1 MAAKRPPNRSGVFLG
16 GVGGTIG
23 KGGAGPDPAEV
34 RQQFAKR
41 REEAA
46 KNRFKALKK
55 EPSGFFERVAEDI
68 GLEDFY
74 ERDVI
79 PVMGKVFADTF
90 KNAKETYGLSL
101 VTPVALGAR
110 GVAAAVD
117 KDEEFDEGFDYAAD
131 AVRAGAGVIKTQ
143 GWEPAKKFVAPAVD
157 KGTKIAKQGVD
168 AFKDAVEKTDDYVEK
183 EAPQYAIVKGWADRH
198 AVEPAKDAVVE
209 VISKVTDQPVNQ
221 RIDEADDMD
230 RNFLYLSNDI
240 TQRGK
245 ERESAATP
253 QQRERWMRMALGE
266 YESPAWRGYKSP
278 FSREQLAVMSDYE
291 LVNAAYGTHTN
302 SIASFFEAAKNDL
315 KKIAAMPAAL
325 NVLSEQITEADKRGD
340 YRGLGN
346 TAEFLARQI
355 AGVFIAVN
363 QATLYAATGGKL
375 GDAEPLV
382 RALKT
387 EPILTSLDVAATASL
402 YGKGATAAL
411 KTGGALSKAGA
422 VAARVPGAP
431 QVGGAIA
438 RVAERGAATTRR
450 VPRPVRGFADL
461 TPEEKKAWYEAD
473 NAWLEEAHENF
484 LRRREEIKNSPEQA
498 AAEARVQEALEAGTP
513 PSEIPKTPLDIYDAA
528 KQGDKAFEY
537 AADGDGI
544 RPRPTF
550 QEFAFDEINQSIP
563 VVGPVLRGAARLG
576 RGARGIADIERVEV
590 RDPALRAISDVGGV
604 EVGADRVFRPSSS
617 FFSKS
622 ASLLRKKIYEGEN
635 PISRAIYRRG
645 EKADARAQR
654 AVISAVVEQLGSERA
669 APIVAAFTEIYKESP
684 DLALRAL
691 WDLQGP
697 RSFTMPEGFGG
708 ETVRLTPGAYA
719 DQLEDV
725 LAGRLWLRRGD
736 DPEADKNDVFRFS
749 DESPGEGW
757 QRVIPDDQKAAP
769 GAPVIK
775 LTEIETANLRTQIG
789 VLRNLD
795 DLPEEAVVRAREV
808 LESPYREVFGDR
820 IGRRIGGREAPS
832 GSLESLLSAD
842 ELEDIRAL
850 TGLGVDIDP
859 RIADLPVGVTER
871 LRGQLGI
878 GAPTGITRRAE
889 GLAGVARLQDLTIA
903 RLMPL
908 VPDET
913 RAEVERIINK
923 AVSEKA
929 TEISYAQTAL
939 ANMERSVLRGVEAEE
954 QVAFLEEALR
964 QLEAYAQNKI
974 EGLPPISEERRL
986 EILEATGEAWKK
998 IKERGGPV
1006 AQPGGVQG
1014 IVDIPEYEFKPLA
1027 VSPDVVF
1034 GEKVGE
1040 PTGSNVSGVS
1050 GRWRGSDGVERYVK
1064 EYDNEGQAFSELIA
1078 NEIYRRLGINVP
1090 TSRISISPDGSVV
1103 IVNDIVEGVPF
1114 NKWIEEVYDGVTGKD
1129 QDVAREVLKGIVAD
1143 AWLAN
1148 WDTVGLN
1155 LDNIIV
1161 TKDFKVYRIDQGGA
1175 LIHRAQGEQKSRA
1188 DLEKA
1193 DLEDFW
1199 NNNPAYRRVIQ
1210 RAGYGSVSEIPSLG
1224 RQIEQIEKLIKDAGG
1239 VDGLLVQTRNA
1250 FVDEVDELVE
1260 GTDSFST
1267 ANAADLLKVSNDG
1280 VDFLADNEI
1289 NRVLVDRIKE
1299 LRKQLA
1305 TTPVETNPI
1314 AALVQRGPLAIR
1326 EYQGAGHRPINTFL
1340 RGIGYDEMPLSEYNG
1355 LFVADDIADQIMQYV
1370 SVLDQLFDALPT
1382 TTEDMVVFRGMSG
1395 LPKQFVDQFLE
1406 EDYVF
1411 IDDGFVSTSFRQE
1424 SAEAFTSEGGGSMM
1438 FEILV
1443 PEGSKGFYGDGVALG
1458 NYSSERE
1465 FILPRGTAFK
1475 IIDTQRKSDGSLAVR
1490 AIALTPDNPQIRE
1503 EFPEFDNLISEIRAL
1518 EAENIREDIDVA
1530 REDIERAAEAREA
1543 MPAQERALKEAQADY
1558 QTLLNAQKNIDFV
1571 LESLMRDAL
1580 EASDTPMGATVFM
1593 PTLGGAKSAKKTVL
1607 PKEALAGRG
1616 RPRDL
1621 KDIYTGQFALLGSMQ
1636 DLEQFSGALARNM
1649 RIPFVAYE
1657 AVTRFTDYLMRTGTT
1672 IRFSDDAA
1680 EFENQIDRLS
1690 EAGLINGNGELG
1702 DDYVILPVNNKTSF
1716 FDEGTFQKLSF
1727 EETEAV
1733 GTTGRSDVGVD
1744 DAQTAL
1750 IIDEALAKNA
1760 IENLESIPKGS
1771 TVVVISR
1778 ARYDTLRKEMQ
1789 AAAQAPGRLRRL
1801 TRLWVRITLTTLP
1814 RTPIANVVGS
1824 GMLSAL
1830 GGGLGGYRE
1839 ALRLMRFSNAP
1850 PELLNKGLAG
1860 QFDEGGDLVVSPQR
1874 KRFRLA
1880 QRYMNYMYYYNVMGE
1895 DLARL
1900 SVFAQAAK
1908 KGIKDAKLVKQMED
1922 ELLEATELN
1931 DAFQT
1936 LLEAV
1941 ARGEFA
1947 NGKPLTPE
1955 LIRIRDDALQK
1966 ADDFLGGA
1974 RGLTSQQRM
1983 ITTFIPFWQWYKHIF
1998 KLYFYTLPFKY
2009 PGRSLTLNAMAR
2021 YGAEESARQG
2031 YYDSFYEDGIK
2042 IGEDVRG
2049 PNIYSKALST
2059 NIFPFTFAGVLEAQ
2073 EGAPGAS
2080 FLASNVAPVITTPL
2094 RVAGFGVPGQ
2104 PLLTPK
2110 GEELRG
2116 DFLSGERGEVALSEL
2131 ERLIAPVGLLQ
2142 RYLTPRGSLLLGA
2155 GRLATGRDIPQA
2167 EPRGEGLAY
2176 DVTPRGFAGLGM
2188 QALPEL
2194 AARAFGATIERVP
2207 VEGPVARRRL
2217 KDLEERERQRV
2228 LERYKEQRR
2237 EQRENR

>member
-1 MAAKRPPNRSGVFLG
+1 VAAPRPVNRSGVFTG

-23 KGGAGPDPAEV
+23 KDGAGPSPEEV
-34 RQQFAKR
+34 RKRFAKQR
-41 REEAA
+41 QQAA
-46 KNRFKALKK
+46 KNRLQAVKK
-55 EPSGFFERVAEDI
+55 EQPGFFERMAEDI

-79 PVMGKVFADTF
+79 PVIGKVFADTF
-90 KNAKETYGLSL
+90 KNAKETYGASL
-101 VTPVALGAR
+101 VSPVVMGAR
-110 GVAAAVD
+110 GVAAAAD

-168 AFKDAVEKTDDYVEK
+168 VFKDAVEKTDDYVEK
-183 EAPQYAIVKGWADRH
+183 EAPQYAVVKRWADRH
-198 AVEPAKDAVVE
+198 AVEPAKDAAVE
-209 VISKVTDQPVNQ
+209 VISKVIDQPVNR
-221 RIDEADDMD
+221 RIDEADPMD
-230 RNFLYLSNDI
+230 RQFLYLSNDI
-240 TQRGK
+240 TQRGQ

-253 QQRERWMRMALGE
+253 TQRQRWMRMALGE
-266 YESPAWRGYKSP
+266 YESAAWAGYKSP
-278 FSREQLAVMSDYE
+278 FSADQLSKMSDYE

-325 NVLSEQITEADKRGD
+325 NVLSEQITDADKRGD

-346 TAEFLARQI
+346 MAEFLARQI
-355 AGVFIAVN
+355 ASVFIAVN

-375 GDAEPLV
+375 GDADPLV

-431 QVGGAIA
+431 RVGGAIA
-438 RVAERGAATTRR
+438 RGAE
-450 VPRPVRGFADL
+450 
-461 TPEEKKAWYEAD
+461 
-473 NAWLEEAHENF
+473 
-484 LRRREEIKNSPEQA
+484 A
-498 AAEARVQEALEAGTP
+498 AA
-513 PSEIPKTPLDIYDAA
+513 AA
-528 KQGDKAFEY
+528 
-537 AADGDGI
+537 
-544 RPRPTF
+544 
-550 QEFAFDEINQSIP
+550 P
-563 VVGPVLRGAARLG
+563 VVGRPLRIAAAAG
-576 RGARGIADIERVEV
+576 RGARSIADIERVEV
-590 RDPALRAISDVGGV
+590 RDPALRAIADVSGV
-604 EVGADRVFRPSSS
+604 EMGADRVFRPSSS
-617 FFSKS
+617 IFSKS

-645 EKADARAQR
+645 EKADARAER
-654 AVISAVVEQLGSERA
+654 AVISAVVEQVGSERA
-669 APIVAAFTEIYKESP
+669 AKIISAFTQIYKESP
-684 DLALRAL
+684 NLALRAM

-697 RSFTMPEGFGG
+697 RSFTMPEGIGG
-708 ETVRLTPGAYA
+708 QTVQLTPGAYA

-725 LAGRLWLRRGD
+725 LAGRLWLRRGAD
-736 DPEADKNDVFRFS
+736 AEADANDVFRFS
-749 DESPGEGW
+749 GESPGEGW
-757 QRVIPDDQKAAP
+757 QRVVPDGVDVAP
-769 GAPVIK
+769 GTPITKMTPV
-775 LTEIETANLRTQIG
+775 ETVNLRTQIN
-789 VLRNLD
+789 VLRDLD
-795 DLPEEAVVRAREV
+795 DLPEEAVVRAREL
-808 LESPYREVFGDR
+808 LESPYREVFGER

-832 GSLESLLSAD
+832 GSLQSLLSAD
-842 ELEDIRAL
+842 ELENIRAL

-859 RIADLPVGVTER
+859 RIANLPVGVTER

-889 GLAGVARLQDLTIA
+889 GMAGVARLQDLTIA

-913 RAEVERIINK
+913 RAEVERVLEGAREA
-923 AVSEKA
+923 AVRRAE
-929 TEISYAQTAL
+929 
-939 ANMERSVLRGVEAEE
+939 EAERGIE
-954 QVAFLEEALR
+954 IVRGQIAEGATARQDLEFMLA
-964 QLEAYAQNKI
+964 QLEQIQQWAEESAESLKPIDDSRIAGVLEKDKQNWAQIKI
-974 EGLPPISEERRL
+974 DAG
-986 EILEATGEAWKK
+986 A
-998 IKERGGPV
+998 V
-1006 AQPGGVQG
+1006 AQPSG
-1014 IVDIPEYEFKPLA
+1014 IEGAVAIPQYIYQSLA
-1027 VSPDVVF
+1027 ISPDVVL
-1034 GEKVGE
+1034 GEKIGA
-1040 PTGSNVSGVS
+1040 PTGSNVSGLT
-1050 GRWRGSDGVERYVK
+1050 GFWRGTDGVDRYVK
-1064 EYDNEGQAFSELIA
+1064 QYEDSTQAFSEVIA

-1090 TSRISISPDGSVV
+1090 ASRLSIDPDADAPEGNIL
-1103 IVNDIVEGVPF
+1103 IVNDVVVGQRLDEFLASADAP
-1114 NKWIEEVYDGVTGKD
+1114 T
-1129 QDVAREVLKGIVAD
+1129 QQRVAREVLKGVVAD

-1161 TKDFKVYRIDQGGA
+1161 TDDLRVYRIDQGGS
-1175 LIHRAQGEQKSRA
+1175 LLHRAQGELKSEEALRA
-1188 DLEKA
+1188 VS
-1193 DLEDFW
+1193 LEDFW
-1199 NNNPAYRRVIQ
+1199 NNNPSYRKIVEL
-1210 RAGYGSVSEIPSLG
+1210 AGYDSVRQIPSLDKQWA
-1224 RQIEQIEKLIKDAGG
+1224 RIANLLTDAGG
-1239 VDGLLVQTRNA
+1239 VSNLLRQVRSAVQDSI
-1250 FVDEVDELVE
+1250 DEAVVMAEEGSKLASKADTFEEIYDEFITFADANIL
-1260 GTDSFST
+1260 TD
-1267 ANAADLLKVSNDG
+1267 V
-1280 VDFLADNEI
+1280 
-1289 NRVLVDRIKE
+1289 
-1299 LRKQLA
+1299 LA
-1305 TTPVETNPI
+1305 TRIDDLREEVLAISPSVSPETAPNK
-1314 AALVQRGPLAIR
+1314 ALVQKGPKAIQA
-1326 EYQGAGHRPINTFL
+1326 YQADGHRPINSFL
-1340 RGIGYDEMPLSEYNG
+1340 RGTDDGGEGFLSDHSG
-1355 LFVADDIADQIMQYV
+1355 LFEGEDTIDLIEDYV
-1370 SVLDQLFDALPT
+1370 DVIDQLFEAMPK
-1382 TTEDMVVFRGMSG
+1382 TTEDLVVYRGMKDMS
-1395 LPKQFVDQFLE
+1395 E
-1406 EDYVF
+1406 EF
-1411 IDDGFVSTSFRQE
+1411 IDDLQSAFEDNAAFVDFGFVSTSFKK
-1424 SAEAFTSEGGGSMM
+1424 STADNFAGFGGEGSIV

-1443 PEGSKGFYGDGVALG
+1443 PKGSKGFYGDAVNDA
-1458 NYSSERE
+1458 SSFSAERE
-1465 FILPRGTAFK
+1465 FILPRATSFKLVDMVNDEDGTLIVKAVALQ
-1475 IIDTQRKSDGSLAVR
+1475 DESDAVTQ
-1490 AIALTPDNPQIRE
+1490 N
-1503 EFPEFDNLISEIRAL
+1503 FPEFGVLLKQTKQQRIGSIESKIERKRKVI
-1518 EAENIREDIDVA
+1518 EETR
-1530 REDIERAAEAREA
+1530 DIEESVLPVLEKELAEA
-1543 MPAQERALKEAQADY
+1543 KADY
-1558 QTLLNAQKNIDFV
+1558 ETILNAQKNIDFV

-1580 EASDTPMGATVFM
+1580 EASDTPTGATVFM
-1593 PTLGGAKSAKKTVL
+1593 PTLGGAKGARKTVL

-1621 KDIYTGQFALLGSMQ
+1621 KDIYTGQFAMLGSMG

-1672 IRFSDDAA
+1672 VRFSNDSR
-1680 EFENQIDRLS
+1680 EFQKQIRELS
-1690 EAGLINGNGELG
+1690 DAGLINGGGELG
-1702 DDYVILPVNNKTSF
+1702 EDYVILPVNNKTSF
-1716 FDEGTFQKLSF
+1716 FDAKTFEKLDF
-1727 EETEAV
+1727 KETEEV
-1733 GTTGRSDVGVD
+1733 GTAGRSDVGVD

-1750 IIDEALAKNA
+1750 IIDEALGKNA
-1760 IENLESIPKGS
+1760 IYNLNSIPRGS

-1789 AAAQAPGRLRRL
+1789 AAAQAPGRLRQL

-1824 GMLSAL
+1824 AFLSML
-1830 GGGLGGYRE
+1830 GNGLGGYSE

-1860 QFDEGGDLVVSPQR
+1860 SFDEGGDLVVAPQR

-1908 KGIKDAKLVKQMED
+1908 KGIKRADLLKQIDD

-2042 IGEDVRG
+2042 IGEEVRG

-2059 NIFPFTFAGVLEAQ
+2059 NIFPFTFAGVLEAE

-2094 RVAGFGVPGQ
+2094 RIAGFGIPGQ
-2104 PLLTPK
+2104 PLLTPE
-2110 GEELRG
+2110 GQRLRG
-2116 DFLSGERGEVALSEL
+2116 DFFSADTGEVALSEL

-2167 EPRGEGLAY
+2167 EPQGEGAKY
-2176 DVTPRGFAGLGM
+2176 AVTPRGFAGLGL
-2188 QALPEL
+2188 QAAPEL
-2194 AARAFGATIERVP
+2194 LARAFGGTIERVP
-2207 VEGPVARRRL
+2207 VQGPVARRRL
-2217 KDLEERERQRV
+2217 KELEERERQRV
-2228 LERYKEQRR
+2228 LERYREERR
-2237 EQRENR
+2237 ERMGNG

>member
-157 KGTKIAKQGVD
+157 KGTKIAKQGID

-240 TQRGK
+240 TERGK

-325 NVLSEQITEADKRGD
+325 NVLSEQITDADKRGD

-387 EPILTSLDVAATASL
+387 EPILTSLDVAATASI

-438 RVAERGAATTRR
+438 RGAE
-450 VPRPVRGFADL
+450 
-461 TPEEKKAWYEAD
+461 
-473 NAWLEEAHENF
+473 
-484 LRRREEIKNSPEQA
+484 A
-498 AAEARVQEALEAGTP
+498 AA
-513 PSEIPKTPLDIYDAA
+513 AA
-528 KQGDKAFEY
+528 
-537 AADGDGI
+537 
-544 RPRPTF
+544 
-550 QEFAFDEINQSIP
+550 P
-563 VVGPVLRGAARLG
+563 VVGRPLRIAAAAG

-590 RDPALRAISDVGGV
+590 RDPALRAIVDVGGV

-769 GAPVIK
+769 GAPVTK

-923 AVSEKA
+923 AVSEKG

-974 EGLPPISEERRL
+974 EGLSPISEERRL

-1040 PTGSNVSGVS
+1040 PTGSNISGVS

-1250 FVDEVDELVE
+1250 FVDEVDELVQ
-1260 GTDSFST
+1260 GADSFST

-1280 VDFLADNEI
+1280 VDFLAENKI
-1289 NRVLVDRIKE
+1289 NRVLVERIKE

-1314 AALVQRGPLAIR
+1314 AALVQRGPSAIR

-1424 SAEAFTSEGGGSMM
+1424 SAEAFTGEGGGSMM

-1778 ARYDTLRKEMQ
+1778 ARYNTLRKEMQ

-1900 SVFAQAAK
+1900 SVFAQTAK

-1947 NGKPLTPE
+1947 DGKPLTPE

-2080 FLASNVAPVITTPL
+2080 FLASNIAPVITTPL